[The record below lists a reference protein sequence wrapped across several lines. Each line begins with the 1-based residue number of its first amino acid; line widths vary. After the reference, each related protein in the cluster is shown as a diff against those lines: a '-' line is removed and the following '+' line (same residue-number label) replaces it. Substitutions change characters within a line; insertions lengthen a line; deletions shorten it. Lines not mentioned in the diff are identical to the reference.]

1 MKERE
6 EREKEREGRVGG
18 ERDLNTVALIGHHD
32 AAASIECYAHGAIE
46 LGLCRLR
53 RVRHTDAASYLCVCV
68 CVCVRACVC
77 VLCSVCIKATF
88 ARHHACVRMYPHWY
102 MLVRTLNSLI

>member
-1 MKERE
+1 M
-6 EREKEREGRVGG
+6 GG
-18 ERDLNTVALIGHHD
+18 ERDLDTVALIGHHD

-68 CVCVRACVC
+68 CVCACVC
-77 VLCSVCIKATF
+77 VCIVFRVYQSYVCSATCF
-88 ARHHACVRMYPHWY
+88 CAYVPSLVHARAHVEF
-102 MLVRTLNSLI
+102 LNLNQSFMNAWA

>member
-1 MKERE
+1 M
-6 EREKEREGRVGG
+6 GG
-18 ERDLNTVALIGHHD
+18 ERDLDTVALIGHHD

-68 CVCVRACVC
+68 CVCVCVRVCVYCVPCVSKLRLLGIMLVCVC
-77 VLCSVCIKATF
+77 TLTGTCSCA
-88 ARHHACVRMYPHWY
+88 
-102 MLVRTLNSLI
+102 L

>member
-1 MKERE
+1 M
-6 EREKEREGRVGG
+6 GG
-18 ERDLNTVALIGHHD
+18 ERDLDTVALIGHHD

-68 CVCVRACVC
+68 CVCVGVWLMNWLEFFEIEDDR
-77 VLCSVCIKATF
+77 SND
-88 ARHHACVRMYPHWY
+88 RYP
-102 MLVRTLNSLI
+102 RTQDKIMISFSRP